1 MTRPRSV
8 ACHIAALALGLSV
21 LAADATPAF
30 VLIGVADEAAI
41 GRRAEQAMRGR
52 TPRTGDS
59 RIDDYVATVGRRLA
73 SVAGGPPY
81 QYTFR
86 VANYADV
93 NAITLPAGH
102 IWVYR
107 GAIATAATEAEL
119 AGVMAHEV
127 AHAALRHPAAQ
138 ISDAMLANMGL
149 TLLGALLGN
158 SGGASTSTAAAHAL
172 TGSAFLAYS
181 REDERQADK
190 TGTGILAKAGWDA
203 RGLEQ
208 FLERARTQSRRDP
221 SALAVFFSTHPA
233 LEARIRDLA
242 GESSRGPHGR
252 VTSSAFAD
260 VKRRLAR
267 LPPAGRAPRA

>member
-1 MTRPRSV
+1 MTPSRRLAWNS
-8 ACHIAALALGLSV
+8 ALLALGAWM
-21 LAADATPAF
+21 LAVNVTPAL
-30 VLIGVADEAAI
+30 VLVGVADEMTI
-41 GRRAEQAMRGR
+41 GRRAELAMRAR
-52 TPRTGDS
+52 TPRMSDS
-59 RIDDYVATVGRRLA
+59 RIDEYVAAVGRRLTG
-73 SVAGGPPY
+73 VAGGPPY
-81 QYTFR
+81 TYTFD

-107 GAIATAATEAEL
+107 GALVMAATEAEL

-127 AHAALRHPAAQ
+127 AHAVLRHPAAQ
-138 ISDAMLANMGL
+138 ISNAMLANMGL

-158 SGGASTSTAAAHAL
+158 SGGTSTTTAAATAL
-172 TGSAFLAYS
+172 TGGAFLAYS

-190 TGTGILAKAGWDA
+190 AGARILAKAGWEV

-208 FLERARTQSRRDP
+208 FLEHARAHSRRDP
-221 SALAVFFSTHPA
+221 SAAAVFFSTHPA
-233 LEARIRDLA
+233 LDTRIHELA
-242 GESSRGPHGR
+242 GGPQPTSRGR
-252 VTSSAFAD
+252 VTSQAFAD